1 MHEMSLAEGIRG
13 IVEDAAI
20 AQGFTKVNAVVLEVG
35 ALSSVEIE
43 ALRFCFEVVMKGTV
57 AEGARMEVDPIAGTG
72 WCMPC
77 NVSTTGLTYCSI
89 IARKAASLASGRA
102 ARCLAKSLMS
112 PPAMKWSPAPSMIR
126 TSKPPCSRKA
136 AMAFA
141 RSSIIST
148 DSAFKASGRLS
159 VRVAIRSATEWR
171 TVLAMAGLRK
181 VGSSPTI
188 APQRAPLGRIR
199 RARVAVGQSRP

>member
-57 AEGARMEVDPIAGTG
+57 AEGARMDVDTIAGTG

-77 NVSTTGLTYCSI
+77 
-89 IARKAASLASGRA
+89 
-102 ARCLAKSLMS
+102 AKS
-112 PPAMKWSPAPSMIR
+112 
-126 TSKPPCSRKA
+126 
-136 AMAFA
+136 
-141 RSSIIST
+141 
-148 DSAFKASGRLS
+148 
-159 VRVAIRSATEWR
+159 VAISQLYDPCPHCGSYQVQATGGTEMR
-171 TVLAMAGLRK
+171 VKALDVQTAPAG
-181 VGSSPTI
+181 V
-188 APQRAPLGRIR
+188 
-199 RARVAVGQSRP
+199 